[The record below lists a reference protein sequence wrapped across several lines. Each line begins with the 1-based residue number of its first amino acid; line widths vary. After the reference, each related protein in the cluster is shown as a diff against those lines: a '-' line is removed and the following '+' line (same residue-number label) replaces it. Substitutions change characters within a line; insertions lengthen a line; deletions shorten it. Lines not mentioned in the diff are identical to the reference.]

1 MRSNL
6 RPGVRRRTATFTAP
20 VGAQASVPASRRGKT
35 SRRWVARVA
44 DVLVGLLAVGLVT
57 SAVIVHVDHLRFEP
71 VLSGSMRP
79 GIQPGD
85 VAVLRPV
92 SVQQLRVGEVIAYLP
107 PNETT
112 PVMHRIVSLDAQ
124 GIVTKGD
131 ANSVADPWGR
141 VKTRSATV
149 EHLVAVVPNVGLLLQ
164 IRRQLLIA
172 AGGVLLFAAT
182 LAIWTASRKPEP
194 QEGDAE
200 SGDDEH
206 APMQSQQSA

>member
-1 MRSNL
+1 M
-6 RPGVRRRTATFTAP
+6 
-20 VGAQASVPASRRGKT
+20 
-35 SRRWVARVA
+35 
-44 DVLVGLLAVGLVT
+44 T
-57 SAVIVHVDHLRFEP
+57 SAVIVYVDHLRVEP

-85 VAVLRPV
+85 IAVLRPV

-141 VKTRSATV
+141 VQMRSATV
-149 EHLVAVVPNVGLLLQ
+149 DLLVAVVPAVGLLLE
-164 IRRQLLIA
+164 IRRELLIA

-182 LAIWTASRKPEP
+182 LAIWRASRKPEP
-194 QEGDAE
+194 QKGGDD
-200 SGDDEH
+200 SSDDEH
-206 APMQSQQSA
+206 APLQSQQSA